1 MFLISGMRKQ
11 ISEFNLGLVTTSRLL
26 SLNYLFPTLIK
37 SLKNTSI
44 QLLLRKRKNQSFVW
58 LIFSSILLYKFRQKH
73 SWSLRRESNPW
84 PLPYQGSA
92 LPTELRKHF
101 LYCYIILYMFWRVN
115 GKFVTFH
122 WCFFIFPKLLLLVHH
137 LISLLSYLLQICLNQ
152 RVLPLLHIVLWSI
165 HITHLLFLVVQH
177 LQN

>member
-1 MFLISGMRKQ
+1 MRKQ

-44 QLLLRKRKNQSFVW
+44 QLLLSKRKNQSFVW
-58 LIFSSILLYKFRQKH
+58 LIFPSILLYKFRQKH

-101 LYCYIILYMFWRVN
+101 LYCYIILYMLCCVN
-115 GKFVTFH
+115 GKTHFWNRFLFQKWV
-122 WCFFIFPKLLLLVHH
+122 IYIIMLLPCKVLCMSFLPNKM
-137 LISLLSYLLQICLNQ
+137 LELLQYAF
-152 RVLPLLHIVLWSI
+152 
-165 HITHLLFLVVQH
+165 FLVIALV
-177 LQN
+177 L